1 MDAIACQTR
10 RQESKLSW
18 LFMNTLIVYVND
30 SKEDDKKETSVF
42 LNLKFERDLQN
53 KGVGCSGRKGV
64 ALC

>member
-1 MDAIACQTR
+1 
-10 RQESKLSW
+10 
-18 LFMNTLIVYVND
+18 MNTLIVYVND